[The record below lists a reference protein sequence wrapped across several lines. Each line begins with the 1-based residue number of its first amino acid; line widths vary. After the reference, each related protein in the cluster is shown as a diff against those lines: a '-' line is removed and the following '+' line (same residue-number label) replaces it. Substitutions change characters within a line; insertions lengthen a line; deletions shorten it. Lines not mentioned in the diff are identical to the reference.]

1 MNAALCVLASS
12 SGGNCSALVVDG
24 PGGSGLILLDAG
36 LSPRRTR
43 ALLGDAGLGDL
54 PIHAMVLTH
63 LDADHWNVGWLEARP
78 ETTRLYI
85 HRRHRGRATREGI
98 LHRPSEM
105 FDEPFSPVP
114 GVVVSPLLCSHDE
127 LGVAAFRITLAGG
140 ATLGYATDVG
150 RPTDELV
157 SHLAGVD
164 VLALESNY
172 CPVMQQR
179 SGRPAFL
186 VRRIM
191 GGGGHLS
198 NQQSADLAFRIAPRG
213 HIVLLHLSR
222 QCNTSDAAKAAYDG
236 CPISLTISSHDT
248 PTGRIPVVA
257 QGDGVPLPV
266 VRHARAATLQP
277 LLWG

>member
-1 MNAALCVLASS
+1 MSEALCVLASS
-12 SGGNCSALVVDG
+12 SGGNCSALVVHGPDG
-24 PGGSGLILLDAG
+24 PGLLLLDAG

-43 ALLGDAGLGDL
+43 AMLRDAGLADL
-54 PIHAMVLTH
+54 PILAIVLTH

-98 LHRPSEM
+98 LHRPTLL
-105 FDEPFSPVP
+105 FDDPFSPAP
-114 GVVVSPLLCSHDE
+114 GVAVSPLLCSHDE

-157 SHLAGVD
+157 GHLAGVD

-172 CPVMQQR
+172 CPVMQR
-179 SGRPAFL
+179 ASGRPAYL

-198 NQQSADLAFRIAPRG
+198 NQQSADLALRIAPRE

-222 QCNTSDAAKAAYDG
+222 QCNTPDAARAAYDG
-236 CPISLTISSHDT
+236 CPVAITISTHDS
-248 PTGRIPVVA
+248 PTRHIPLVAHGAGAPMPVVSH
-257 QGDGVPLPV
+257 P
-266 VRHARAATLQP
+266 RAAPSQP

>member
-1 MNAALCVLASS
+1 M
-12 SGGNCSALVVDG
+12 
-24 PGGSGLILLDAG
+24 LLDAG
-36 LSPRRTR
+36 LSPRRTE
-43 ALLGDAGLGDL
+43 AMLCEAGLGGL

-105 FDEPFSPVP
+105 FEGAFSPLP
-114 GVVVSPLLCSHDE
+114 GVVVSPVLCSHDE
-127 LGVAAFRITLAGG
+127 LGVAAFRITLANG

-150 RPTDELV
+150 RPSDELV
-157 SHLAGVD
+157 NHLAGVD

-222 QCNTSDAAKAAYDG
+222 QCNTPDAARAAYDG
-236 CPISLTISSHDT
+236 CPIALTIARHDT
-248 PTGRIPVVA
+248 PTGHIPVVA
-257 QGDGVPLPV
+257 GPEPVAMPV
-266 VRHARAATLQP
+266 VKQAAMSQA